1 MSRGAFG
8 LWRFEPA
15 IAVAAFR
22 LAAFLVLRA
31 LRDIVRSEVGASL
44 GPPSLGHLALGDPR

>member
-44 GPPSLGHLALGDPR
+44 GPTSLGHLALGDPR